1 MPWSSPP
8 SVVGTLMR
16 SGPGRPN
23 FGLPAGTGSAGMT
36 GATGRPETDGYA
48 QEVGRSAGR
57 APGTGVR
64 AGLAG
69 VGCAAARPAPRRR
82 IAPLRTAVARRA
94 REVTSSLIGSSAAD
108 LEWKHPN
115 VRARPVAGRR
125 NSAARVAPAGDR
137 G

>member
-8 SVVGTLMR
+8 SVVGTVIR

-23 FGLPAGTGSAGMT
+23 FGLPAGTGSAGMA
-36 GATGRPETDGYA
+36 GATGRPDTDGYVHA
-48 QEVGRSAGR
+48 TGSSAGR
-57 APGTGVR
+57 APGTGVS

-82 IAPLRTAVARRA
+82 IAPLRTAVARMA
-94 REVTSSLIGSSAAD
+94 IEVTSSLIGSSAAD
-108 LEWKHPN
+108 IEGKHPN